1 MLAIGIDG
9 NVYHDIRTATGSW
22 QGWQPV
28 AGYNGAARFAG
39 TKVAIAAMPDG
50 SSQMLGI
57 GTDGNVYH
65 NIRTATGSWQGW
77 QPVAG
82 YNGSAR
88 FAGSSAAIT
97 GMPNGTSQMLA
108 IGIDGNVY
116 HDIRTATG
124 SWQGWQPVAGYN
136 GAAHFSG
143 AKVAIAGMPNGTS
156 QLLATNN

>member
-1 MLAIGIDG
+1 MLGIGTDG
-9 NVYHDIRTATGSW
+9 NVYHNIRVATGSW

-28 AGYNGAARFAG
+28 AGYNGAVRFSG

-88 FAGSSAAIT
+88 FSGSSAAIT